1 MEWRDVFADRME
13 RIGDT
18 AVIELLKLAERPDVL
33 SFAGG
38 LPDAATF
45 PLDAMRD
52 VTSQVF
58 ETHGSMSLQYGPTA
72 GYTPL
77 REWIADRMKPV
88 EGVTATVDDVIVTT
102 GGIEAMDLIA
112 KTLLNPGDIVIV
124 EAPTYLTAFSVF
136 RCYDVDF
143 VAVEIDDGGMRVDL
157 LDERLKEL
165 EREGK
170 RAKLIYTMPAFQNPG
185 GVTMPLERRRR
196 LVDLADRYNIP
207 ILEDHAYAE
216 LYFDH
221 PPPPSLKALNPD
233 GVLFVS
239 TFSKI
244 FGPGIRLGWIAAPPS
259 VIDQLC
265 QAKLG
270 SDQCSSTLGQ
280 RIVYEYGRQGLMD
293 RQIVQSRALYQTKR
307 NLTLDALAEQSPP
320 GMTWTRPDGGF
331 YVWLTIHEGIDT
343 SAMLA
348 WAVEHEKVAYV
359 AGSSFYTD
367 GRGANQFRLCYSFLD
382 QSLIREGVG
391 RVCRSVSHHIERRH
405 RDRIGA

>member
-1 MEWRDVFADRME
+1 MDWQDAFADRMDL
-13 RIGDT
+13 IGDT

-45 PLDAMRD
+45 PMDAMKE
-52 VTSQVF
+52 VTVQVF
-58 ETHGSMSLQYGPTA
+58 DDHGSMSLQYGPTA
-72 GYTPL
+72 GYTAL
-77 REWIADRMKPV
+77 REWIAERMGTV
-88 EGVTATVDDVIVTT
+88 EDVSATVDDVIVTS

-136 RCYDVDF
+136 RCYGVDF
-143 VAVEIDDGGMRVDL
+143 VAVDIDDEGMRVDL
-157 LDERLKEL
+157 LEEKLLEL
-165 EREGK
+165 ERQGK

-185 GVTMPLERRRR
+185 GVTMPLDRRRR
-196 LVDLADRYNIP
+196 LVELADGYDIP

-221 PPPPSLKALNPD
+221 APPPSLKALNPD

-244 FGPGIRLGWIAAPPS
+244 FGPGIRLGWIAAPPA
-259 VIDQLC
+259 VIAQLC

-280 RIVYEYGRQGLMD
+280 RIVHEYGRQGLMD
-293 RQIVQSRALYQTKR
+293 SQIVLSRALYRAKR
-307 NLTLDALAEQSPP
+307 DTTLAALAGHAPP

-331 YVWLTIHEGIDT
+331 YVWLTIPEGIDT
-343 SAMLA
+343 TSMLA
-348 WAVEHEKVAYV
+348 WAVEHEKVAFV
-359 AGSSFYTD
+359 AGPSFYAD
-367 GRGANQFRLCYSFLD
+367 GRGTNQFRVCFSYLD
-382 QSLIREGVG
+382 QELIEEGMS
-391 RVCRSVSHHIERRH
+391 RICRAVARHIERRH
-405 RDRIGA
+405 RVSV

>member
-1 MEWRDVFADRME
+1 MDWQDAFADRMDL
-13 RIGDT
+13 IGDT

-45 PLDAMRD
+45 PMDAMKE
-52 VTSQVF
+52 VTVQVF
-58 ETHGSMSLQYGPTA
+58 DDHGSMSLQYGPTA
-72 GYTPL
+72 GYTAL
-77 REWIADRMKPV
+77 REWIAERMGTV
-88 EGVTATVDDVIVTT
+88 EGVSATVDDVIVTS

-136 RCYDVDF
+136 RCYGVDF
-143 VAVEIDDGGMRVDL
+143 VAVDIDDEGMRVDL
-157 LDERLKEL
+157 LEEKLLEL
-165 EREGK
+165 ERQGK

-185 GVTMPLERRRR
+185 GVTMPLDRRRR
-196 LVDLADRYNIP
+196 LVELADGYDIP

-221 PPPPSLKALNPD
+221 APPPSLKALNPD

-244 FGPGIRLGWIAAPPS
+244 FGPGIRLGWIAAPPA
-259 VIDQLC
+259 VIAQLC

-280 RIVYEYGRQGLMD
+280 RIVHEYGRQGLMD
-293 RQIVQSRALYQTKR
+293 SQIVLSRALYRAKR
-307 NLTLDALAEQSPP
+307 DTTLDALAGHAPP

-331 YVWLTIHEGIDT
+331 YVWLTIPEGIDT
-343 SAMLA
+343 TSMLA
-348 WAVEHEKVAYV
+348 WAVEHEKVAFV
-359 AGSSFYTD
+359 AGPSFYAD
-367 GRGANQFRLCYSFLD
+367 GRGTNQFRVCFSYLD
-382 QSLIREGVG
+382 QELIEEGIS
-391 RVCRSVSHHIERRH
+391 RICRAVARHIERRH
-405 RDRIGA
+405 RVSV

>member
-1 MEWRDVFADRME
+1 MDWQDVFADRMNL
-13 RIGDT
+13 IGDT

-45 PLDAMRD
+45 PMEAMKE
-52 VTSQVF
+52 VTNQVF
-58 ETHGSMSLQYGPTA
+58 DHHGSMALQYSPTA
-72 GYTPL
+72 GYTAL
-77 REWIADRMKPV
+77 REWIAKRMGTI
-88 EGVTATVDDVIVTT
+88 ENVTSTVDEIMIAS

-112 KTLLNPGDIVIV
+112 KTLLNAGDIVIV

-143 VAVEIDDGGMRVDL
+143 VAVDIDDEGMRVDL
-157 LDERLKEL
+157 LEDQLREL
-165 EREGK
+165 ERQGK
-170 RAKLIYTMPAFQNPG
+170 RAKLIYTMPTFQNPG
-185 GVTMPLERRRR
+185 GVTMPLDRRRK
-196 LVDLADRYNIP
+196 LVDLAEQYGIP

-216 LYFDH
+216 LYFDEA
-221 PPPPSLKALNPD
+221 PPPSLKALSPD

-244 FGPGIRLGWIAAPPS
+244 FGPGIRLGWIAAPS
-259 VIDQLC
+259 HVIAQLC

-293 RQIVQSRALYQTKR
+293 SQIVLSRSLYRAKR
-307 NLTLDALAEQSPP
+307 DATLEALAEHAPP
-320 GMTWTRPDGGF
+320 GVTWTRPDGGF
-331 YVWLTIHEGIDT
+331 YIWLTVPEGIDST
-343 SAMLA
+343 SMLA

-359 AGSSFYTD
+359 AGPSFFTD
-367 GRGANQFRLCYSFLD
+367 DRGKNHFRICYSFLD
-382 QSLIREGVG
+382 QALIGEGIS
-391 RVCRSVSHHIERRH
+391 RVCRSVAHHMERRH
-405 RDRIGA
+405 RVRV

>member
-1 MEWRDVFADRME
+1 MDWQDAFADRMDL
-13 RIGDT
+13 IGDT

-45 PLDAMRD
+45 PMDAMKE
-52 VTSQVF
+52 VTVQVF
-58 ETHGSMSLQYGPTA
+58 DDHGSMSLQYGPTA
-72 GYTPL
+72 GYTAL
-77 REWIADRMKPV
+77 REWIAARMGTV
-88 EGVTATVDDVIVTT
+88 EGVSATVDDVIVTS

-136 RCYDVDF
+136 RCYGVDF
-143 VAVEIDDGGMRVDL
+143 VAVDIDDEGMRVDL
-157 LDERLKEL
+157 LEEKLLEL
-165 EREGK
+165 ERQGK

-185 GVTMPLERRRR
+185 GVTMPLDRRRR
-196 LVDLADRYNIP
+196 LVELADGYDIP

-221 PPPPSLKALNPD
+221 APPPSLKALNPD

-244 FGPGIRLGWIAAPPS
+244 FGPGIRLGWIAAPPA
-259 VIDQLC
+259 VIAQLC

-280 RIVYEYGRQGLMD
+280 RIVHEYGRQGLMD
-293 RQIVQSRALYQTKR
+293 SQIVLSRALYRAKR
-307 NLTLDALAEQSPP
+307 DTTLAALAGHAPP

-331 YVWLTIHEGIDT
+331 YVWLTIPEGIDT
-343 SAMLA
+343 TSMLA
-348 WAVEHEKVAYV
+348 WAVEHEKVAFV
-359 AGSSFYTD
+359 AGPSFYAD
-367 GRGANQFRLCYSFLD
+367 GRGTNQFRVCFSYLD
-382 QSLIREGVG
+382 QDLIEEGIS
-391 RVCRSVSHHIERRH
+391 RICRAVARHIERRH
-405 RDRIGA
+405 RVSV

>member
-1 MEWRDVFADRME
+1 MDWQDAFADRMDL
-13 RIGDT
+13 IGDT

-45 PLDAMRD
+45 PMDAMKE
-52 VTSQVF
+52 VTVQVF
-58 ETHGSMSLQYGPTA
+58 DDHGSMSLQYGPTA
-72 GYTPL
+72 GYTAL
-77 REWIADRMKPV
+77 REWIAARMGTV
-88 EGVTATVDDVIVTT
+88 EGVSATVDDVIVTS

-136 RCYDVDF
+136 RCYGVDF
-143 VAVEIDDGGMRVDL
+143 VAVDIDDEGMRVDL
-157 LDERLKEL
+157 LEEKLLEL
-165 EREGK
+165 ERQGK

-185 GVTMPLERRRR
+185 GVTMPLDRRRR
-196 LVDLADRYNIP
+196 LVELADGYDIP

-221 PPPPSLKALNPD
+221 APPPSLKALNPD

-244 FGPGIRLGWIAAPPS
+244 FGPGIRLGWIAAPPA
-259 VIDQLC
+259 VIAQLC

-280 RIVYEYGRQGLMD
+280 RIVHEYGRQGLMD
-293 RQIVQSRALYQTKR
+293 SQIVLSRALYRAKR
-307 NLTLDALAEQSPP
+307 DTTLAALAGHAPP

-331 YVWLTIHEGIDT
+331 YVWLTIPEGIDT
-343 SAMLA
+343 TSMLA
-348 WAVEHEKVAYV
+348 WAVEHEKVAFV
-359 AGSSFYTD
+359 AGPSFYAD
-367 GRGANQFRLCYSFLD
+367 GRGTNQFRVCFSYLD
-382 QSLIREGVG
+382 QELIEEGIS
-391 RVCRSVSHHIERRH
+391 RICRAVARHIERRH
-405 RDRIGA
+405 RVSV

>member
-1 MEWRDVFADRME
+1 MDWQDAFADRMDL
-13 RIGDT
+13 IGDT

-45 PLDAMRD
+45 PMDAMKE
-52 VTSQVF
+52 VTVQVF
-58 ETHGSMSLQYGPTA
+58 DDHGSMSLQYGPTA
-72 GYTPL
+72 GYTAL
-77 REWIADRMKPV
+77 REWIAERMGTV
-88 EGVTATVDDVIVTT
+88 EGVSATVDDVIVTS

-136 RCYDVDF
+136 RCYGVDF
-143 VAVEIDDGGMRVDL
+143 VAVDIDDEGMRVDL
-157 LDERLKEL
+157 LEEKLLEL
-165 EREGK
+165 ERQGK

-185 GVTMPLERRRR
+185 GVTMPLDRRRR
-196 LVDLADRYNIP
+196 LVELADGYDIP

-221 PPPPSLKALNPD
+221 APPPSLKALNPD

-244 FGPGIRLGWIAAPPS
+244 FGPGIRLGWIAAPPA
-259 VIDQLC
+259 VIAQLC

-280 RIVYEYGRQGLMD
+280 RIVHEYGRQGLMD
-293 RQIVQSRALYQTKR
+293 SQIVLSRALYRAKR
-307 NLTLDALAEQSPP
+307 DTTLAALAGHAPP

-331 YVWLTIHEGIDT
+331 YVWLTIPEGIDT
-343 SAMLA
+343 TSMLS
-348 WAVEHEKVAYV
+348 WAVEHEKVAFV
-359 AGSSFYTD
+359 AGPSFYAD
-367 GRGANQFRLCYSFLD
+367 GRGTNQFRVCFSYLD
-382 QSLIREGVG
+382 QELIEEGIS
-391 RVCRSVSHHIERRH
+391 RICRAVARHIERRH
-405 RDRIGA
+405 RVSV

>member
-1 MEWRDVFADRME
+1 MDWQDAFADRMDL
-13 RIGDT
+13 IGDT

-45 PLDAMRD
+45 PMDAMKE
-52 VTSQVF
+52 VTVQVF
-58 ETHGSMSLQYGPTA
+58 DDHGSMSLQYGPTA
-72 GYTPL
+72 GYTAL
-77 REWIADRMKPV
+77 REWIAERMGTV
-88 EGVTATVDDVIVTT
+88 EGVSATVDDVIVTS

-136 RCYDVDF
+136 RCYGVDF
-143 VAVEIDDGGMRVDL
+143 VAVDIDDEGMRVDL
-157 LDERLKEL
+157 LEEKLLEL
-165 EREGK
+165 ERQGK

-185 GVTMPLERRRR
+185 GVTMPLDRRRR
-196 LVDLADRYNIP
+196 LVELADGYDIP

-221 PPPPSLKALNPD
+221 APPPSLKALNPD

-244 FGPGIRLGWIAAPPS
+244 FGPGIRLGWIAAPPA
-259 VIDQLC
+259 VIAQLC

-280 RIVYEYGRQGLMD
+280 RIVHEYGRQGLMD
-293 RQIVQSRALYQTKR
+293 SQIVLSRALYRAKR
-307 NLTLDALAEQSPP
+307 DTTLAALAGHAPP

-331 YVWLTIHEGIDT
+331 YVWLTIPEGIDT
-343 SAMLA
+343 TSMLA
-348 WAVEHEKVAYV
+348 WAVEHEKVAFV
-359 AGSSFYTD
+359 AGPSFYAD
-367 GRGANQFRLCYSFLD
+367 GRGTNQFRVCFSYLD
-382 QSLIREGVG
+382 QDLIEEGIS
-391 RVCRSVSHHIERRH
+391 RICRAVARHIERRH
-405 RDRIGA
+405 RVSV

>member
-1 MEWRDVFADRME
+1 MEWRDVYADRMDL
-13 RIGDT
+13 IGDT

-38 LPDAATF
+38 LPDDATF
-45 PLDAMRD
+45 PMEAMKE
-52 VTSQVF
+52 VAVQVF

-72 GYTPL
+72 GYTAL
-77 REWIADRMKPV
+77 REWIAGRMGPV
-88 EGVTATVDDVIVTT
+88 EGVTATADDIIVTT

-112 KTLLNPGDIVIV
+112 KTLLNPGDVIVV

-143 VAVEIDDGGMRVDL
+143 VAVDIDDEGMRVDL
-157 LDERLKEL
+157 LEAQLSEL
-165 EREGK
+165 ERRGK
-170 RAKLIYTMPAFQNPG
+170 RAKLIYTMPTFQNPG
-185 GVTMPLERRRR
+185 GVTMPLERRRK
-196 LVDLADRYNIP
+196 LVELADRYNIP

-216 LYFDH
+216 LYFEH
-221 PPPPSLKALNPD
+221 APPPSLKALNPD

-244 FGPGIRLGWIAAPPS
+244 FGPGIRLGWIAAPPP
-259 VIDQLC
+259 VIAQLC

-293 RQIVQSRALYQTKR
+293 SQIVLSRALYQAKR
-307 NLTLDALAEQSPP
+307 DVTLDALAEHAPP
-320 GMTWTRPDGGF
+320 GLAWTRPDGGF
-331 YVWLTIHEGIDT
+331 YVWLTAPEGIDST
-343 SAMLA
+343 AMLA

-359 AGSSFYTD
+359 AGPSFYTD

-382 QSLIREGVG
+382 QSLIGEGIS
-391 RVCRSVSHHIERRH
+391 RVCRSVAHHVERRH
-405 RDRIGA
+405 RDRIGV